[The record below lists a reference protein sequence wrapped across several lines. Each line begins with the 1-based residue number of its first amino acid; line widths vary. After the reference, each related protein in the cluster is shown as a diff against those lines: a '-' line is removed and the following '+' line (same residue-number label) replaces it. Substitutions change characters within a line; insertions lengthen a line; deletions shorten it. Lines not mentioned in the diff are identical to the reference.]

1 MKKTGDRNFALRA
14 AAAAAFAALASVA
27 SVAVAQPQV
36 QGQVAVQQGPA
47 LQDMNAPRVR
57 GDDRIDIQLPNGC
70 QVKASATSGCDV
82 IRCKAEEPI
91 AINSARGIT
100 TAKTVATAKAK
111 KALSDKLGENFSAS
125 ETVKQVTEQ
134 LEREGLNSEASAST
148 LTTITSQMSGNTQ
161 RMLVGV
167 AIEEDGVTPSG
178 ATGKY
183 VAYVIAKTSCR
194 LQAAAAQNAAGMAR
208 AAAGQSP
215 MAAQPA
221 AAAASGPIAPAV
233 SQNPSTLNPYQRRS
247 GGLD

>member
-1 MKKTGDRNFALRA
+1 MKKTGDRNFILRA
-14 AAAAAFAALASVA
+14 AAAAAFATLASMA
-27 SVAVAQPQV
+27 MAQPQV

-47 LQDMNAPRVR
+47 LKDMNAPRVP
-57 GDDRIDIQLPNGC
+57 GDDRLDIQLPNGC
-70 QVKASATSGCDV
+70 QIKASATSGCDV

-125 ETVKQVTEQ
+125 ETVNQVTEQ
-134 LEREGLNSEASAST
+134 LQREGLNAEATSST
-148 LTTITSQMSGNTQ
+148 LTTINTQISGNTQ
-161 RMLVGV
+161 RLLVGV
-167 AIEEDGVTPSG
+167 AIEEDGVAPSG
-178 ATGKY
+178 AAGQF

-194 LQAAAAQNAAGMAR
+194 TQAAAAQNAAGMAR

-215 MAAQPA
+215 MNPQQPA
-221 AAAASGPIAPAV
+221 AGNAAAPMAPAV
-233 SQNPSTLNPYQRRS
+233 TQNPATLNPYQRRS